1 MKAHAI
7 LSPSAAARWLK
18 CPASVAMTASMP
30 EETSPYALEGSIA
43 HAVAESVLTGEP
55 YRAPEGAE
63 DMTPDVGAMAEEVKP
78 YTDYVLQA
86 ADGGQAMELIDQKL
100 GSIDLIILDVMMPVY
115 DGWSVL
121 RHIRSKNTEV
131 PVMMLTART
140 EENDEVFGFD
150 LGADDYITKPFSP
163 IVLSARVRAIEKRCH
178 QRSEGVYRAG
188 ELSVNEIRREVCV
201 AGQTVDLTPKEY
213 ELLIYFKN
221 NQNIAVSRENILN
234 AVWGYD
240 YFGDLRTVDTHV
252 KKLRAKL
259 GDCGKMIETV
269 RGFGYRFEGEQQ

>member
-1 MKAHAI
+1 MFTI
-7 LSPSAAARWLK
+7 LIADD
-18 CPASVAMTASMP
+18 
-30 EETSPYALEGSIA
+30 EERIRRLVSDFLRRDG
-43 HAVAESVLTGEP
+43 
-55 YRAPEGAE
+55 
-63 DMTPDVGAMAEEVKP
+63 
-78 YTDYVLQA
+78 YTVLQA

-131 PVMMLTART
+131 PGMMLTART
-140 EENDEVFGFD
+140 EENDEVFGVD

-178 QRSEGVYRAG
+178 QRSEGVYQAG

>member
-1 MKAHAI
+1 MFTI
-7 LSPSAAARWLK
+7 LIADD
-18 CPASVAMTASMP
+18 
-30 EETSPYALEGSIA
+30 EERIRRLVSDFLRRDG
-43 HAVAESVLTGEP
+43 
-55 YRAPEGAE
+55 
-63 DMTPDVGAMAEEVKP
+63 
-78 YTDYVLQA
+78 YTVLQA

-178 QRSEGVYRAG
+178 QRSEGVYQAG

>member
-1 MKAHAI
+1 MFTI
-7 LSPSAAARWLK
+7 LIADD
-18 CPASVAMTASMP
+18 
-30 EETSPYALEGSIA
+30 EERIRRLVSDFLRRDG
-43 HAVAESVLTGEP
+43 
-55 YRAPEGAE
+55 
-63 DMTPDVGAMAEEVKP
+63 
-78 YTDYVLQA
+78 YTVLQA

-150 LGADDYITKPFSP
+150 LGADDYITKPYSP

-178 QRSEGVYRAG
+178 QRSEGIYQAG

>member
-1 MKAHAI
+1 MFTI
-7 LSPSAAARWLK
+7 LIADD
-18 CPASVAMTASMP
+18 
-30 EETSPYALEGSIA
+30 EERIRRLVSDFLRRDG
-43 HAVAESVLTGEP
+43 
-55 YRAPEGAE
+55 
-63 DMTPDVGAMAEEVKP
+63 
-78 YTDYVLQA
+78 YTVLQA

-178 QRSEGVYRAG
+178 QRSEGVYQAG

-201 AGQTVDLTPKEY
+201 SGQTVDLTPKEY

>member
-1 MKAHAI
+1 MFTI
-7 LSPSAAARWLK
+7 LIADD
-18 CPASVAMTASMP
+18 
-30 EETSPYALEGSIA
+30 EERIRRLVSDFLRRDG
-43 HAVAESVLTGEP
+43 
-55 YRAPEGAE
+55 
-63 DMTPDVGAMAEEVKP
+63 
-78 YTDYVLQA
+78 YTVLQA

-178 QRSEGVYRAG
+178 QRSEGVYQAG

-221 NQNIAVSRENILN
+221 NQNIAVLQISS
-234 AVWGYD
+234 
-240 YFGDLRTVDTHV
+240 
-252 KKLRAKL
+252 
-259 GDCGKMIETV
+259 MMP
-269 RGFGYRFEGEQQ
+269 

>member
-1 MKAHAI
+1 MFTI
-7 LSPSAAARWLK
+7 LIADD
-18 CPASVAMTASMP
+18 
-30 EETSPYALEGSIA
+30 EERIRRLVSDFLRRDG
-43 HAVAESVLTGEP
+43 
-55 YRAPEGAE
+55 
-63 DMTPDVGAMAEEVKP
+63 
-78 YTDYVLQA
+78 YTVLQA
-86 ADGGQAMELIDQKL
+86 ADGGQAMELVDQKL

-178 QRSEGVYRAG
+178 QRSEGVYQAG

-259 GDCGKMIETV
+259 GDCGNMIETV